1 MPLCNIQEHLG
12 CLYYVKEEDALFRHY
27 RLDDGGNIS
36 DMNNDRSAL
45 LYIAEGCLHVVLG
58 HYSPRKIEKGQLLF
72 LPKNIRFCGQSV
84 GLSRFVASFFAG
96 GLPFCN
102 KYDLANL
109 RCQICRYGTCQNS
122 LPLRKFPQIACC
134 QKIESFFLSLSE
146 YLDDGLNCAHFHK
159 VKQEELCILLRC
171 YYSPEELY
179 TLLKFVIGND
189 DRFRDFVLR
198 YYKDVNDVS
207 AFAALAHM
215 SVRNLQ
221 RRFKAEFK
229 RPVLEWLNE
238 RRAEGILREICD
250 TDTSISE
257 IALNHG
263 FTTQSYFTT
272 FCKHY
277 FGKTPLDLRRQKSV
291 FVKGDSV
298 FSAEILERTDSMPA
312 SKNRRCLKSKNN

>member
-1 MPLCNIQEHLG
+1 MSLCNIQEHLG
-12 CLYYVKEEDALFRHY
+12 CRYYVKEEDALFRHY
-27 RLDDGGNIS
+27 RLDDGGDIS

-45 LYIAEGCLHVVLG
+45 LYIAEGSLHVVLG

-109 RCQICRYGTCQNS
+109 RCQRCRYGTCQNS

-215 SVRNLQ
+215 SVCVISNADSKRSSSDRFWNGLTNAVLKVSCAKSAIPTPIFLKLDGIMALQLNLIS
-221 RRFKAEFK
+221 
-229 RPVLEWLNE
+229 RP
-238 RRAEGILREICD
+238 
-250 TDTSISE
+250 
-257 IALNHG
+257 
-263 FTTQSYFTT
+263 
-272 FCKHY
+272 
-277 FGKTPLDLRRQKSV
+277 
-291 FVKGDSV
+291 FVST
-298 FSAEILERTDSMPA
+298 ILERHLWNSA
-312 SKNRRCLKSKNN
+312 ARSRYL

>member
-1 MPLCNIQEHLG
+1 M
-12 CLYYVKEEDALFRHY
+12 
-27 RLDDGGNIS
+27 
-36 DMNNDRSAL
+36 
-45 LYIAEGCLHVVLG
+45 
-58 HYSPRKIEKGQLLF
+58 
-72 LPKNIRFCGQSV
+72 
-84 GLSRFVASFFAG
+84 
-96 GLPFCN
+96 
-102 KYDLANL
+102 
-109 RCQICRYGTCQNS
+109 
-122 LPLRKFPQIACC
+122 
-134 QKIESFFLSLSE
+134 SLSE

-179 TLLKFVIGND
+179 MLLKFVIGND

-215 SVRNLQ
+215 SVRNFQ

-257 IALNHG
+257 IAWNHG